1 MPVTLRG
8 SRVNPITPRSD
19 RHAHCDSNLL
29 KLWYTSCSLDLTP
42 NLCNLYGNM
51 QQLEERINSQ
61 ILECMLAAIILKVPL
76 FIMLLFSI

>member
-29 KLWYTSCSLDLTP
+29 KLRYTSCFLDLTP
-42 NLCNLYGNM
+42 NSCSLYGNL

-61 ILECMLAAIILKVPL
+61 ILGEKGLNAR
-76 FIMLLFSI
+76 

>member
-29 KLWYTSCSLDLTP
+29 KLRYTSCFLDLKP
-42 NLCNLYGNM
+42 NLCDLHVYGNM

-61 ILECMLAAIILKVPL
+61 ILGEKGLNAC
-76 FIMLLFSI
+76 

>member
-29 KLWYTSCSLDLTP
+29 KLRYTSCFLDLTP
-42 NLCNLYGNM
+42 NSCSLYGNL

-61 ILECMLAAIILKVPL
+61 ILGEKGLNAC
-76 FIMLLFSI
+76 